1 MNLNQLYLNSYLDNL
16 ICFEKNPH
24 VAVGVSGGPDSMC
37 ITHLLN
43 RWIKLKKGKLSAL
56 VFDHGIRNN
65 SKEESLQVR
74 EMLTKILKTEAI
86 IIKPIKNTLINDSKL
101 YNFI

>member
-1 MNLNQLYLNSYLDNL
+1 MILNQLYLNSYLDNL
-16 ICFEKNPH
+16 ICFEKKPH
-24 VAVGVSGGPDSMC
+24 IAVGVSGGPDSMC

-74 EMLTKILKTEAI
+74 EMLTKNLIFFLNLIDVDFTPI
-86 IIKPIKNTLINDSKL
+86 ISSS
-101 YNFI
+101 FIS